1 MRISYWSSDVCS
13 SDLVVGPFFIVL
25 RSGHGIR
32 LVVLRFA
39 PALRVVRSL
48 FFRLVHLVHSCIQAG
63 DAPPPRTSSSQ
74 ASAASIIDSHI
85 AESPARAI
93 SSSGSRNVFRT
104 ATASSILSRH
114 AASTSSPAD
123 ELEPCALMLASSPAS
138 TRATRSRV
146 FVLATSTMV
155 ILAARCNGCSGPT
168 ADPRLR
174 SVVFALR
181 AHHEDQDRKST
192 RLNSSH

>member
-48 FFRLVHLVHSCIQAG
+48 FFRLVHLVHSFIQAG

-85 AESPARAI
+85 AASPARA
-93 SSSGSRNVFRT
+93 
-104 ATASSILSRH
+104 
-114 AASTSSPAD
+114 
-123 ELEPCALMLASSPAS
+123 
-138 TRATRSRV
+138 
-146 FVLATSTMV
+146 
-155 ILAARCNGCSGPT
+155 
-168 ADPRLR
+168 
-174 SVVFALR
+174 
-181 AHHEDQDRKST
+181 
-192 RLNSSH
+192 NSSRSEEHTSEPQSPMRISYAVIC